1 MRWVTRTAT
10 TLTLLLFAAPA
21 LAGEAYSFTVER
33 QGHLM
38 KSEAKGRLLVDGRSY
53 RVELEPSSPD
63 ELRGYDVLI
72 SRDAG
77 ETETALDLERHTYFT
92 PKNTDKTSDTLL
104 VLVGGSGPVDRTAR
118 NVQLRT
124 AESQEPETLAGV
136 TTHVHEIQLTYD
148 VEIKFPAETVKGT
161 VHLEARYWIAATTG
175 TPDGAPA
182 LLPRVVRP
190 DLRTSFPEI
199 DVRLAA
205 ELAKLKGLPVKQE
218 VTIHSDVVQGAA
230 QESHTLITL
239 QHRGKT
245 ATHPSQFAIPRG
257 FQFKEPVFSGP
268 G

>member
-10 TLTLLLFAAPA
+10 TLTLLLFAAPV

-33 QGHLM
+33 EGHLM
-38 KSEAKGRLLVDGRSY
+38 KSEAKGRFLVEGRSY

-92 PKNTDKTSDTLL
+92 PKNTDKTSDALL

-118 NVQLRT
+118 SVQLKT
-124 AESQEPETLAGV
+124 GDSPEPETIAGV
-136 TTHVHEIQLTYD
+136 TTRVHEIKLDYR
-148 VEIKFPAETVKGT
+148 VEIKFPGETVKGT
-161 VHLEARYWIAATTG
+161 VHMEARYWMTA
-175 TPDGAPA
+175 DGAPA
-182 LLPRVVRP
+182 LLPRLVRP

-205 ELAKLKGLPVKQE
+205 ELAKLTGLPVKQE

-239 QHRGKT
+239 QRRGKT
-245 ATHPSQFAIPRG
+245 ATPPPQFAIPGG